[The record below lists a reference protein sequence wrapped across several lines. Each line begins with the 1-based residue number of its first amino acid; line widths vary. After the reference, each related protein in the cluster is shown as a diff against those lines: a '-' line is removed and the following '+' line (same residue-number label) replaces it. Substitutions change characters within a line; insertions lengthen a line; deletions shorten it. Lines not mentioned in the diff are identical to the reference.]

1 MTPPSSTRSL
11 PATAAPCVPLLPY
24 QQEDVDAPDRFR
36 WNCWSRQ
43 TGKSFTKSLRRIL
56 RGLRRR
62 RNQIFL
68 SAGERQ
74 SRELMRKARQH
85 CQTLKIACDYY
96 DDRTFAG
103 TRFRQ
108 LEIVL
113 PGGVRI
119 IGLPANPDTARGF
132 TGDVFLD
139 EFAMHQDDRAIWASI
154 FPSLMRGGGEL
165 DVASTPKGQS
175 NMFYEL
181 RTNDRFARSTI
192 TLPDAI
198 AQGLDVDAAAIRE
211 AMGDEELYRQEFL
224 CEFLDEATAFLTY
237 ERIRACEDDDEVRG
251 LPRTG
256 LQPACSGCGT
266 GLQPVSSEGG
276 TTPRPVTQKNHRL
289 QAGATQTRGATCSG
303 GATHGLIARTE
314 PHIRTLL
321 PSIARSPRD
330 LYLGMDIGRRRDLTV
345 IWILERHGELLRTA
359 AVLELASAPFDRQ
372 YALLAELLCIRR
384 MRRAAI
390 DAGGVGMQLA
400 ETALAAFGPHRIDA
414 VTFTAAAKS
423 QMAVALRVLV
433 EQQRIRIPA
442 DERIRNDWHS
452 VRRAVSA
459 TGHFLLS
466 AGRGSDGHADRF
478 WAAALA
484 VRAAGE
490 ATGALEWTVSD
501 ATPFHRNGT
510 W

>member
-1 MTPPSSTRSL
+1 VSESNSREESPCSASDRATGARCTGRSAIEAAAPV
-11 PATAAPCVPLLPY
+11 PAAPAPCVPLLPY
-24 QQEDVDAPDRFR
+24 QRADLEAADRFR

-56 RGLRRR
+56 RGLQRR

-74 SRELMRKARQH
+74 SRELMQKARQH
-85 CQTLKIACDYY
+85 CQTLKIACDYT
-96 DDRTFAG
+96 DTRTFAG
-103 TRFRQ
+103 SSFRQ

-113 PGGVRI
+113 PAGVRI

-132 TGDVFLD
+132 TGDVLLD

-154 FPSLMRGGGEL
+154 FPSLLRGDGEL

-175 NMFYEL
+175 NVFYEL
-181 RTNDRFARSTI
+181 RTNDRFARSTV

-211 AMGDEELYRQEFL
+211 AMGDDELYRQEFL

-237 ERIRACEDDDEVRG
+237 EQIRACEEDCGEPCG
-251 LPRTG
+251 AG
-256 LQPACSGCGT
+256 SQPVSACGT
-266 GLQPVSSEGG
+266 GFQPVSSECG
-276 TTPRPVTQKNHRL
+276 TGFQPV
-289 QAGATQTRGATCSG
+289 SSV
-303 GATHGLIARTE
+303 ARNNE
-314 PHIRTLL
+314 DQFRRILDRI
-321 PSIARSPRD
+321 SRIPRD

-345 IWILERHGELLRTA
+345 MWVLERHGELLRTA
-359 AVLELASAPFDRQ
+359 AVLELAVAPFDRQ
-372 YALLAELLCIRR
+372 YALLCELLRLRR

-400 ETALAAFGPHRIDA
+400 EQALSAFGPHRIEC
-414 VTFTAAAKS
+414 VTFTAAVKS

-452 VRRAVSA
+452 VRRSVSES
-459 TGHFLLS
+459 GRFLLS
-466 AGRGSDGHADRF
+466 AGRGPQGHADRF

-490 ATGALEWTVSD
+490 ASGAMEWEVSE
-501 ATPFHRNGT
+501 ATSFHRGGI